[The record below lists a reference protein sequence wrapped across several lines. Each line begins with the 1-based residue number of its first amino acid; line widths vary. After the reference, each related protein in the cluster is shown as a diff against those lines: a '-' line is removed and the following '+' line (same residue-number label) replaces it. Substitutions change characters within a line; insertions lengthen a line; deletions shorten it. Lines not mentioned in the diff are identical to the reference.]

1 MNSINKIEQVI
12 SDIENYL
19 ANCKGKLL
27 SSTEVIVNRE
37 QMEEMLQELRRKTP
51 DEIKQYQKIIAN
63 KEAILA
69 DAAERA
75 DAMKAEAEQQ
85 ARALLE
91 QAAVE
96 HNQMISE
103 HEVMLRAQARA
114 DEFVNMAM
122 NKAQGIIDNATI
134 EANALKD
141 AANHYMEDV
150 LEHLAKIISSANQSA
165 NTNYTRCMQSNEDS
179 FKKLITSLT
188 EYENIIQ
195 DNIKQL
201 HPDDEGETQ
210 EEEQPQ
216 TNTAEEIAE

>member
-1 MNSINKIEQVI
+1 MNSINKIEQI
-12 SDIENYL
+12 ITDIENYL
-19 ANCKGKLL
+19 ANSKNRMF

-37 QMEEMLQELRRKTP
+37 EMEEMLQELRRKTP

-63 KEAILA
+63 KDAILA

-75 DAMKAEAEQQ
+75 EAMKAEAEGQ

-103 HEVMLRAQARA
+103 HEIMLRAHARA
-114 DEFVNMAM
+114 DEFVNMAV

-134 EANALKD
+134 EANNLKD
-141 AANHYMEDV
+141 AANAYMDDV
-150 LEHLAKIISSANQSA
+150 LQHLSKIIASASQSA
-165 NTNYTRCMQSNEDS
+165 TTNYSRSVQTTQDS
-179 FKKLITSLT
+179 YEKLINSLN
-188 EYENIIQ
+188 EYQNLIQ

-201 HPDDEGETQ
+201 HPAQEPAAEEPDAKEAS
-210 EEEQPQ
+210 EEE
-216 TNTAEEIAE
+216 A